1 MNFLMYRKIYLIFS
15 LFSFFLV
22 FFKLFCQIII
32 FKVPIDLTTLLLL
45 NDSLYFP
52 LIDSFSNFNLNPS
65 YSENKSNLDLISYPI
80 LGLIINLIF
89 YKLFNIYSFIILEF
103 CV

>member
-1 MNFLMYRKIYLIFS
+1 MI
-15 LFSFFLV
+15 
-22 FFKLFCQIII
+22 
-32 FKVPIDLTTLLLL
+32 
-45 NDSLYFP
+45 LYFP

-103 CV
+103 LCVILFLSIFFKIFLKLNFSNEKSVLNSFLIFFFT